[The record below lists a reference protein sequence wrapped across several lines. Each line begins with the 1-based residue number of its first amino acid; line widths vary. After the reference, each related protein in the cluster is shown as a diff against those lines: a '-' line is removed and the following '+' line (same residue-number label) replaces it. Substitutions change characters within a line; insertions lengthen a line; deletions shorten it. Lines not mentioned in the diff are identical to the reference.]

1 MRRLLATIVLVAVA
15 LPGALQARDSDHLK
29 HELGI
34 WLGGSFPFPS
44 TPYDEVLDSNVGG
57 GMFYRVNWPWI
68 FYSEFGF
75 SYTTYFSRTTQL
87 LVSAPVYGA
96 LVYPLPLPFR
106 LQVMAKIGGGAAYL
120 EVRPQNLHG
129 WDPMIYGGLEMSLL
143 ASRRFR
149 VGLRLDANY
158 IMDSHRQPP
167 LEAQI
172 GYLYP
177 GTTNA
182 RYMDNRTYDLRDG
195 GFYHFGLMV
204 SFIL

>member
-1 MRRLLATIVLVAVA
+1 MRRLISAIILVSA
-15 LPGALQARDSDHLK
+15 LFPVGLQARETEHLK
-29 HELGI
+29 HEIGM

-44 TPYDEVLDSNVGG
+44 TPYDDVLDSNVGG
-57 GMFYRVNWPWI
+57 GMFYRISWPWI
-68 FYSEFGF
+68 FYTEFGF
-75 SYTTYFSRTTQL
+75 SYTTYFSETTQL

-106 LQVMAKIGGGAAYL
+106 LQVMAKLGAGASYL
-120 EVRPQNLHG
+120 EVRPQNRNG

-149 VGLRLDANY
+149 VGLRLDADY
-158 IMDSHRQPP
+158 IIDSHRQPP
-167 LEAQI
+167 LEAQL
-172 GYLYP
+172 GYFYP
-177 GTTNA
+177 GTSNA
-182 RYMDNRTYDLRDG
+182 RYMQNRTYELRDG